1 VSPGAQRGPV
11 SLSEYV
17 VLEKR
22 NVESP
27 IKRRMYMPIVAN
39 VVRVLR
45 YRLGAGDALSTNCI
59 CSCPVADNFFAT
71 SGLLVCMHGQPARME
86 YAE

>member
-17 VLEKR
+17 VLEKK

-27 IKRRMYMPIVAN
+27 IKRRMYMPIVSN
-39 VVRVLR
+39 VVRVL
-45 YRLGAGDALSTNCI
+45 LDHFGAGGALSSHFLCPR
-59 CSCPVADNFFAT
+59 PVADICLAT
-71 SGLLVCMHGQPARME
+71 SGLLVCMSGQSTCME
-86 YAE
+86 YA